1 MANQGGRQNR
11 PPFFM
16 AMDGLYAC
24 NAGRLHGCRRYASKD
39 GGGRALSGT
48 RAESNAGAVAEP
60 LPAMAEEPEF
70 SGSCPITQVEVSM
83 RVRRSQIDAAIRAMP
98 AAAPIQMPGVAS
110 RP

>member
-1 MANQGGRQNR
+1 
-11 PPFFM
+11 
-16 AMDGLYAC
+16 MDGC
-24 NAGRLHGCRRYASKD
+24 GRTA
-39 GGGRALSGT
+39 SGT
-48 RAESNAGAVAEP
+48 AVERPLKRILRSRHLHILVQHNAGAVAEP
-60 LPAMAEEPEF
+60 LPAMAEEPDF

>member
-1 MANQGGRQNR
+1 MPATQEQLQA
-11 PPFFM
+11 M

-24 NAGRLHGCRRYASKD
+24 NAGAVAGDAMDGLYAC
-39 GGGRALSGT
+39 
-48 RAESNAGAVAEP
+48 NAGAVAGD
-60 LPAMAEEPEF
+60 AGEPEY
-70 SGSCPITQVEVSM
+70 SSSCPITQVEVSM